1 MSPLDLRKSLRK
13 YFIMGSQNC
22 DRDPKQI
29 LKEAIAAGITAFQYR
44 EKGTGS
50 LTGFQKYIL
59 GKQLRDICR
68 YYHVPFFVNDEVEL
82 AQVLEA
88 DGIHVGQDDL
98 SPTDLRRKFPNKWI
112 GLSISNNQELSASP
126 IDCVDYLGVGPIF
139 ATTTKEDAK
148 PPVGTTWIRE
158 VKQRYPNMP
167 IVGIGGISTQN
178 ANSVIEAGADGV
190 AVISAITRAND
201 IQEAV
206 VQL

>member
-1 MSPLDLRKSLRK
+1 MSQLDLRKSLRK

-22 DRDPKQI
+22 NRDPKQI
-29 LKEAIAAGITAFQYR
+29 LEEAIAAGITAFQYR

-82 AQVLEA
+82 AQLLEA

-98 SPTDLRRKFPNKWI
+98 SPSDLRRKFPNKWI

-139 ATTTKEDAK
+139 VTTTKEDAK
-148 PPVGTTWIRE
+148 SPVGTTWIKE
-158 VKQRYPNMP
+158 VKQLYPNMP
-167 IVGIGGISTQN
+167 IVGIGGISTKN

>member
-29 LKEAIAAGITAFQYR
+29 LKEAITAGITAFQYR

-68 YYHVPFFVNDEVEL
+68 YYHIPFFVNDEVEL

-112 GLSISNNQELSASP
+112 GLSISNNQELSTSP
-126 IDCVDYLGVGPIF
+126 IVCVDYLGIGPIF

-148 PPVGTTWIRE
+148 APVGTTWIKE

-167 IVGIGGISTQN
+167 IVGIGGISTKN

-206 VQL
+206 AQL

>member
-148 PPVGTTWIRE
+148 PPVGTTWISE